1 MPEKERPITD
11 VALNRKARRNYE
23 ILEKLEVGIALS
35 GTEVKT
41 LRNGQISLDE
51 SFVKLDDDGLWLIGA
66 HVAEYVEGNI
76 FNHEPTRPRRLLAHA
91 REAKKLGK
99 KAKEKGL
106 TLIPLQIY
114 FRGKWAKLEIA
125 LARGRRLH
133 DKRQVMRKREDQ
145 RAMRNTKR

>member
-51 SFVKLDDDGLWLIGA
+51 SFVKLEDDGLWLIG
-66 HVAEYVEGNI
+66 
-76 FNHEPTRPRRLLAHA
+76 
-91 REAKKLGK
+91 
-99 KAKEKGL
+99 
-106 TLIPLQIY
+106 
-114 FRGKWAKLEIA
+114 
-125 LARGRRLH
+125 
-133 DKRQVMRKREDQ
+133 
-145 RAMRNTKR
+145 